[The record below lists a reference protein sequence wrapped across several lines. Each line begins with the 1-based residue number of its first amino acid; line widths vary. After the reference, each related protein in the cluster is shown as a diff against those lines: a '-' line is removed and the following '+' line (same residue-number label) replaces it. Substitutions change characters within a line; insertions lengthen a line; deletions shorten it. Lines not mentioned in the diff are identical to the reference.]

1 MQQDEGRQKS
11 NRLSVQVLI
20 YPATDYPAVQ
30 MQPKEVKL
38 ELTRANLGFYEG
50 LIDLAQG
57 MTFPF
62 FEIVLEET
70 NKSQSSTVNL
80 TVSPAIRK
88 QLAKIYETDRILF
101 YVDILGGKMEAW
113 SADMLESIRI
123 LGELGV
129 MSPATQWILNARAYI
144 SNMITGTTGD
154 KPRSYDG
161 DKAIEFL
168 REVLGAAGMI
178 AKIDSDSK
186 LLTIASDVVRSGK
199 KDFDSCIYRL
209 AMAFYHSKNY
219 SGRSVTPEIDDPG
232 AAYLGITGSSSLQ
245 AKFPKLMESI
255 SRWPTERRTDI
266 TKTFICFCLA
276 GYLCHTA
283 TRELP
288 R

>member
-1 MQQDEGRQKS
+1 ME
-11 NRLSVQVLI
+11 
-20 YPATDYPAVQ
+20 
-30 MQPKEVKL
+30 PKEVKL

-57 MTFPF
+57 NTFPF

-70 NKSQSSTVNL
+70 NKAQSPTVNL

-88 QLAKIYETDRILF
+88 RLAKIYETDRVLF

-144 SNMITGTTGD
+144 NNIITGTTGD

-178 AKIDSDSK
+178 EKIDSDSK

-199 KDFDSCIYRL
+199 KDLDSCIYRL
-209 AMAFYHSKNY
+209 AMAFYHSKSY

-232 AAYLGITGSSSLQ
+232 AAYLGITGSSSLH
-245 AKFPKLMESI
+245 AKFPKLAESI
-255 SRWPTERRTDI
+255 GSWPTERRTDI
-266 TKTFICFCLA
+266 TKTFICFCVA
-276 GYLCHTA
+276 GYLCHRA
-283 TRELP
+283 TRELS